1 MKLRQTG
8 FGRMMRLAAHRFRD
22 DDEGWRDY
30 VSGLPAP
37 VVRRLLEEWNWQAH
51 AGQLAPDGDWT
62 VWLMMAGRGFGK
74 TRAGAEWVLQ
84 RARENPGAR
93 IALVGD
99 TRIEAG
105 KVMIEGPSGLIAL
118 ARSGEPVR
126 WWPSRGEV
134 SFAGGARAFV
144 YSAESAEALRGPEHH
159 FAWVDELAK
168 WGNGGGRAWDNLMMG
183 LRIGLRPQV
192 VVTTTPKPGPL
203 LNRVMRLPR
212 AITTGGRT
220 VDNVHLPRPFL
231 EWVRQ
236 TYGGTRLGAQELDG
250 RLIEAI
256 EGSLFPPHVL
266 ERARET
272 PLTPI
277 LLPQEGEERWRRIV
291 IGVDPPASAGGD
303 ACGIV
308 VCAVDRQDSPCFHVL
323 ADCSVSGLR
332 PEGWA
337 RAVANAAQAW
347 RADRVIAE
355 KNQGGEMVEAV
366 LRGADCTLP
375 VLLVH
380 ASRGKAAR
388 AEPVAALM
396 EAGRVRLS
404 GRFPELEEELGGI
417 TAGGYEGPTRS
428 PDRADAMVWAI
439 WALIEGARRGP
450 PRVLAL

>member
-1 MKLRQTG
+1 
-8 FGRMMRLAAHRFRD
+8 MRLAAHRFRG
-22 DDEGWRDY
+22 DDEGWLDY

-51 AGQLAPDGDWT
+51 AGQLAPGGDWT

-74 TRAGAEWVLQ
+74 TRAGAEWVMQ
-84 RARENPGAR
+84 RASDNPGAR

-99 TRIEAG
+99 TRIEAA
-105 KVMIEGPSGLIAL
+105 KVMIEGPSGLVAL
-118 ARSGEPVR
+118 ARSGEAVR

-134 SFAGGARAFV
+134 TFPGGARAFV
-144 YSAESAEALRGPEHH
+144 HSAESAEALRGPEHH
-159 FAWVDELAK
+159 FAWADELAK

-183 LRIGLRPQV
+183 LRLGGRPQV

-203 LNRVMRLPR
+203 LTRVMRLPG

-220 VDNVHLPRPFL
+220 VDNVHLPPPFL

-250 RLIEAI
+250 KLIVAI
-256 EGSLFPPHVL
+256 DGSLFPPEVL
-266 ERARET
+266 ERARDT
-272 PLTPI
+272 LPPPS
-277 LLPQEGEERWRRIV
+277 LPQGEEPPWRRIV
-291 IGVDPPASAGGD
+291 VGVDPPASAGGD

-308 VCAVDRQDSPCFHVL
+308 VCSVDRREPPCFHVL

-337 RAVANAAQAW
+337 RAVANAAAAW
-347 RADRVIAE
+347 GADRVIAE
-355 KNQGGEMVEAV
+355 KNQGGEMVGTV

-380 ASRGKAAR
+380 ASHGKAAR
-388 AEPVAALM
+388 AEPIAALM
-396 EAGRVRLS
+396 EGGRVRLS

-417 TAGGYEGPTRS
+417 TVGGYRGPNRS

-439 WALIEGARRGP
+439 WALMEGARSGR